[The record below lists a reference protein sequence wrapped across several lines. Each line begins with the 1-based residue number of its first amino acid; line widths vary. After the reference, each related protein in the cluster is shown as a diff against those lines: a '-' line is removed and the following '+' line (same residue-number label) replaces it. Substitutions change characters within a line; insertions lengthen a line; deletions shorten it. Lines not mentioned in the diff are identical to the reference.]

1 MPDHDVSWPK
11 HKPNERQAT
20 PRGRLAPFYDRLGE
34 GAPAPREPGNVLKHC
49 RSVRGHSQVH
59 TRVCVCVCLLSP
71 MVGKISTL
79 ILALNVNDTSVR
91 QLIRVVAPVHPVRLG
106 DGIFNRSCALLRTTA
121 ERGKKWTEIHQHAS
135 SYALSQVHPMQCVE
149 I

>member
-1 MPDHDVSWPK
+1 
-11 HKPNERQAT
+11 
-20 PRGRLAPFYDRLGE
+20 
-34 GAPAPREPGNVLKHC
+34 
-49 RSVRGHSQVH
+49 
-59 TRVCVCVCLLSP
+59 

-121 ERGKKWTEIHQHAS
+121 ERGEKVDGNTPARVILRVVTSAS
-135 SYALSQVHPMQCVE
+135 NAM
-149 I
+149 